1 MTELQLISLTED
13 ELQVVADR
21 IATLHQWYN
30 NHSQAPA
37 CQFDGRPQD
46 LSTLTFISYELGD
59 DVWNWDEGETLSF
72 AWGNVLVRRFGF
84 EWVRFEADP
93 SPRHFAV
100 RNVNVPYL
108 VFPWIRLYELFA
120 DDGRAHS
127 AAEDLLVTILA
138 ELHSRN
144 RMPAGWHPLV
154 DALEHRPSRIPEE
167 IIDLVAKLARRDPG
181 WVRLL
186 GLSPYDWPT
195 GDDWTI
201 AKVELTSLIDSGT
214 ERLRP

>member
-1 MTELQLISLTED
+1 MTELQLTSLTAE

-21 IATLHQWYN
+21 ITTLRKWYN
-30 NHSQAPA
+30 NHSQVPP

-46 LSTLTFISYELGD
+46 LSTLTFISYELD
-59 DVWNWDEGETLSF
+59 DVWSWDEGETLSF
-72 AWGNVLVRRFGF
+72 AWGNVLAQRFGF

-100 RNVNVPYL
+100 RNLDVPYL
-108 VFPWIRLYELFA
+108 VFPWFRLYEVFA
-120 DDGRAHS
+120 VAGRAHS

-154 DALEHRPSRIPEE
+154 DVLEHRHSKIPEE
-167 IIDLVAKLARRDPG
+167 IVDLVAKLARRESD

-186 GLSPYDWPT
+186 GLSPYDWPP
-195 GDDWTI
+195 GDDWTM
-201 AKVELTSLIDSGT
+201 AKLVLTSLIDAGA
-214 ERLRP
+214 ERRR